1 MGTSNSVKTFTEE
14 DLRHYRKLT
23 VFTKNEIL
31 HVYEK
36 FQSLG
41 TKDEPLDK
49 DSKISR
55 EVMYNLKEL
64 RVNPF
69 RDRIVTV
76 FSSRGDGSLT
86 FEDFLDMMSVFSVKS
101 PREVK
106 AEYAFRIYDFDEDDY
121 IGYEDIKELVNRQ
134 TGEETLTAMDLE
146 RLIDNIYDESDI
158 DEDGT
163 ISYPEF
169 ENIVENCPELI
180 HRFRFR
186 L

>member
-1 MGTSNSVKTFTEE
+1 
-14 DLRHYRKLT
+14 
-23 VFTKNEIL
+23 
-31 HVYEK
+31 
-36 FQSLG
+36 
-41 TKDEPLDK
+41 
-49 DSKISR
+49 
-55 EVMYNLKEL
+55 
-64 RVNPF
+64 
-69 RDRIVTV
+69 
-76 FSSRGDGSLT
+76 
-86 FEDFLDMMSVFSVKS
+86 MMSVFSVKS

-106 AEYAFRIYDFDEDDY
+106 AEYAFRIYDTDEDDY